1 MFRKSASSWP
11 WKFTKLDA
19 QLDLLEKLEAGK
31 ATKIADWSKKISR
44 RMSPGF
50 PICMILPTCRTWLL
64 GFHILAKY
72 DHHDWEGLGSPES
85 SNSWHWQY
93 WAIFGDNCSLFG
105 DKLLKKV
112 TGLCSLDW
120 STRKC
125 SQPRLTITHMWPISQ
140 MAAKCQSVQ
149 PTFCCHPWLWK
160 ALWRLFD
167 KGIYRQYLGTG
178 CICSAL
184 ARKIIF

>member
-1 MFRKSASSWP
+1 
-11 WKFTKLDA
+11 
-19 QLDLLEKLEAGK
+19 
-31 ATKIADWSKKISR
+31 
-44 RMSPGF
+44 MSPGF

-125 SQPRLTITHMWPISQ
+125 SQPRLTMTHMWPISQ

-149 PTFCCHPWLWK
+149 PTYCCHPWLWK
-160 ALWRLFD
+160 ALWGFFD
-167 KGIYRQYLGTG
+167 EGIYRQYIRTG
-178 CICSAL
+178 CTRSEDNILKVFNTSLYLYHSVFNQDAGQIGISKNVSCYTL
-184 ARKIIF
+184 C